1 MPSLLYNPVLLS
13 VECSRQYIKALNALF
28 CEEQCCQDIVVYC
41 KVQNIAPRSG
51 GVDPTSLP
59 AQTHLIPSSL
69 TKVTALLLVMMSLKF
84 CPNLLTFHHY
94 YCHCQRHHHYHVLN
108 DHGFVGWLNKTRSEN
123 DMHAQLVKT
132 CGIVH

>member
-1 MPSLLYNPVLLS
+1 M
-13 VECSRQYIKALNALF
+13 
-28 CEEQCCQDIVVYC
+28 
-41 KVQNIAPRSG
+41 QNIAPRSG

-94 YCHCQRHHHYHVLN
+94 YCQHHRHNHVLN

-132 CGIVH
+132 CDTDGNFVSRPHIILLSQTIGEHGPWEGFDIFSQAAQ